1 MKNYYE
7 ILNVKTTATADEIKK
22 SYRKLAKQYHPDQN
36 KGDDSVAKKFAEVC
50 EAYDTLSNVE
60 ERQKYDDKLN
70 GNNYSQNP
78 FERKS
83 NEQGGSNGAN
93 VNKDFNMSEDMFRSM
108 GSGRG
113 FEDYFGFN
121 PKTKDVNMKKQ
132 KNNSDAMRTE
142 DAFKH
147 IFGNDFK
154 RQ

>member
-36 KGDDSVAKKFAEVC
+36 EGDASVAKKFAEVF
-50 EAYDTLSNVE
+50 EAYDTLSNDE
-60 ERQKYDDKLN
+60 TRQKYDEKLN
-70 GNNYSQNP
+70 GTSHSQNP
-78 FERKS
+78 FGRRTS
-83 NEQGGSNGAN
+83 TQDASNGAN
-93 VNKDFNMSEDMFRSM
+93 VNKDFNMSEDMFKSM

-113 FEDYFGFN
+113 FEEYFGFN
-121 PKTKDVNMKKQ
+121 PKTKEVNMKK
-132 KNNSDAMRTE
+132 KENNSGAMRTE

-154 RQ
+154 G

>member
-36 KGDDSVAKKFAEVC
+36 KCDESAAKKFAEVC
-50 EAYDTLSNVE
+50 EAYDTLSNAE

-70 GNNYSQNP
+70 GNNYNQNP

-83 NEQGGSNGAN
+83 NAQGGSRGAN
-93 VNKDFNMSEDMFRSM
+93 VNKDFNMDEDMFRSM

-121 PKTKDVNMKKQ
+121 PKSKEVNMNKQ

-147 IFGNDFK
+147 IFGKDF
-154 RQ
+154 RG